1 MGLQVWCCAEGLGE
15 AFLWYVSFVG
25 LISILGLCTDC
36 LIEEERIPYHE
47 GYRKPEVPLLFED
60 VVNMTQKVAAVKV

>member
-1 MGLQVWCCAEGLGE
+1 M
-15 AFLWYVSFVG
+15 
-25 LISILGLCTDC
+25 SILGLCTDC
-36 LIEEERIPYHE
+36 LIEEERIPYRE